1 MPFISSRKG
10 FPETYFG
17 KILELRTVTLQQHIY
32 QCDLPMPLRSD
43 QRVLRVPQQSHLMKV
58 VKSVDEYGNKKINQ
72 YVLLKE
78 LGRGL
83 SSRVVLVTDSTR
95 PSDDKQPFPTN
106 SYAMKIMNGKKRLQS
121 KLSKQ
126 QTTVSWKIQR
136 EVEILELVQRVYST
150 IMPEPSHPN
159 IIYLK
164 ESLHDTKSLTSY
176 LILEPLVELS
186 FTTSYSH
193 SQLHE
198 MWRDIL
204 SGVSF
209 LHALGIVHRDIKPSN
224 LLLHGTRIK
233 ICDFG
238 TGVFVFRDPSELNKT
253 MGSPAFF
260 APELCDFGYGV
271 PDSPKRK
278 SQDLERP
285 KSMDKKPER
294 VMLPILKPIPG
305 GKN

>member
-1 MPFISSRKG
+1 
-10 FPETYFG
+10 
-17 KILELRTVTLQQHIY
+17 
-32 QCDLPMPLRSD
+32 
-43 QRVLRVPQQSHLMKV
+43 MKV

-83 SSRVVLVTDSTR
+83 SSRVVLVMDSTK
-95 PSDDKQPFPTN
+95 PQDDNSPFPTN
-106 SYAMKIMNGKKRLQS
+106 SFAMKIMNGKKRLHS
-121 KLSKQ
+121 RLSKQ
-126 QTTVSWKIQR
+126 QTTVSSKIQR
-136 EVEILELVQRVYST
+136 EVEILELVQRVYSSIT
-150 IMPEPSHPN
+150 SEPSHPN

-164 ESLHDTKSLTSY
+164 ESLHDPKSLTSY

-186 FTTSYSH
+186 FTTLYSRLIRFSH

-238 TGVFVFRDPSELNKT
+238 TGVFVFRDPAELNKT

-260 APELCDFGYGV
+260 APELCDLGYGI

-278 SQDLERP
+278 SEELERP
-285 KSMDKKPER
+285 KSIDKKPER
-294 VMLPILKPIPG
+294 VMLPLLKPIPG
-305 GKN
+305 TWT